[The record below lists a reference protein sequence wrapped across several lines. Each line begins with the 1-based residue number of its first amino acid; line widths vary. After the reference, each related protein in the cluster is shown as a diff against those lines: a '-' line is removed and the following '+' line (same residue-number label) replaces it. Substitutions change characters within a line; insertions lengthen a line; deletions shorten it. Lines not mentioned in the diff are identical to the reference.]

1 MDLAGRLGKSIAR
14 GRPKGHVL
22 PMQYL
27 GVMRGSGVL
36 ACGEEQMGRADYD
49 IDGFLTRP
57 GEVVG
62 SGEIRMSP
70 EALNHAFG
78 RLALRLTTD
87 DGRVLDVRFSG
98 KRLDPASDAAHA
110 DISGQLPAAT
120 EWRRGPEED
129 DSDQG

>member
-1 MDLAGRLGKSIAR
+1 
-14 GRPKGHVL
+14 
-22 PMQYL
+22 MQYL

-70 EALNHAFG
+70 EALNNAFG
-78 RLALRLTTD
+78 RQGLQAHDRRRPSPRGALLRQAQRP
-87 DGRVLDVRFSG
+87 GQRGGACRF
-98 KRLDPASDAAHA
+98 RR
-110 DISGQLPAAT
+110 PAARPVGVAALAG
-120 EWRRGPEED
+120 ERLARD
-129 DSDQG
+129 R